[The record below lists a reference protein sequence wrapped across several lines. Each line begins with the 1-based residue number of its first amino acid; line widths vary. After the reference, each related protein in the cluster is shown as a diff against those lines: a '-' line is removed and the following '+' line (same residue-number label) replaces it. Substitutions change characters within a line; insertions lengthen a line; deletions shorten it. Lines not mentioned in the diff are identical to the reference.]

1 MQGKIIKGIA
11 GFYYVEC
18 DGNIYECKARGVFRN
33 RSEKPLVGDFVEFI
47 ILEGQEGKGNIEKI
61 LPRTSKLIRP
71 EVANVDQALIV
82 FAAIDPAP
90 DMHLLNRFLVN
101 MEMMDIKSIICI
113 NKNDLKKEERIPEI
127 YTKAGYKVI
136 CTSVK
141 ENEGIEE
148 IREILSNR
156 TTTVAGP
163 SGVGK
168 SSLINTVAGKKVMET
183 GEISQKIKRGKN
195 TTRHS
200 ELITIGKNSYI
211 LDTPG
216 FASVDVPDM
225 EKEDWDGVSR
235 NLLSIFLHANLAV
248 AHIEANRNAQ
258 LKRHSKK
265 ERFVKKDTT
274 TMLLFSM
281 KLMIVESGRKV

>member
-148 IREILSNR
+148 IREILSNK

-225 EKEDWDGVSR
+225 EKEDLGWCFPEFVEYIPSCKFSGCSHR
-235 NLLSIFLHANLAV
+235 SEPKCAV
-248 AHIEANRNAQ
+248 KEA
-258 LKRHSKK
+258 LEEGKICK
-265 ERFVKKDTT
+265 ERYDDYVTFFNEINDR
-274 TMLLFSM
+274 
-281 KLMIVESGRKV
+281 RKW